1 MGELIVDV
9 GGRPGLDCRGFCAYC
24 YFKHVRNPAP
34 LGCRHCLPFKKGC
47 DYCTRMVREQYD
59 GFRPFRDVAQE
70 TLAKLQVATREI
82 DRVTIS
88 GGGDP
93 SCYPAFEDL
102 VEVLAAI
109 EAPLHIGY
117 TSGKGFDDA
126 RVADRLVEHGLSEIS
141 FTVFASDPELRRR
154 YMHDPTPDVS
164 LAVIERLAGAIDLYA
179 AVVVLPGI
187 NDGEVLEQTAS
198 WLEDAGARGLILMRF
213 ANEPHQGLVLGNA
226 PLLPGIEPQSVG
238 SFAALVRDLSARHRM
253 RITGT
258 PLLDPALGSPF
269 AIRDEPELLARLP
282 RLTGRASVVT
292 GAVAAPFLASL
303 LERLGGTASVV
314 AVRKEIACLI
324 TADDLHE
331 LDPAALERVVVL
343 PGRALVHDREAE
355 AILSSDGVPRTVVR
369 GPDMLTADGETSMG
383 MNREGVLEMEL
394 TGLFHLVN
402 TINLHGEPGDGDR
415 RTGSGQ
421 ERRAGRS

>member
-9 GGRPGLDCRGFCAYC
+9 GGRPGLDCRGFCTYC
-24 YFKHVRNPAP
+24 YFKHVRDPAP

-70 TLAKLQVATREI
+70 TLGRLQVASGEI

-102 VEVLAAI
+102 AEVLAAI

-117 TSGKGFDDA
+117 TSGKGFDDPG
-126 RVADRLVEHGLSEIS
+126 VADRLIEHGLAEVS

-154 YMHDPTPDVS
+154 YMHDPTPEAS
-164 LAVIERLAGAIDLYA
+164 LAVIERLAGSIDLYA
-179 AVVVLPGI
+179 AVVVLPGV
-187 NDGEVLEQTAS
+187 NDGAVLEETAS
-198 WLEDAGARGLILMRF
+198 WLENAGAKGLILMRF

-226 PLLPGIEPQSVG
+226 PVMPGIEPQSVE
-238 SFAALVRDLSARHRM
+238 SFAALVHDLSGRHRM

-269 AIRDEPELLARLP
+269 AIRNEPDLLERLP

-292 GAVAAPFLASL
+292 GAVAAPFIGPL
-303 LERLGGTASVV
+303 LERLGGTATVV
-314 AVRKEIACLI
+314 PVRKEIACLI
-324 TADDLHE
+324 TADDLRE
-331 LDPAALERVVVL
+331 IDLAGLEQLVVL
-343 PGRALVHDREAE
+343 PGRALVHDGEAE
-355 AILSSDGVPRTVVR
+355 AILPADGVSRTVVR

-383 MNREGVLEMEL
+383 MTREGVLDLEL
-394 TGLFHLVN
+394 SGFFGLVN
-402 TINLHGEPGDGDR
+402 TINLHGD
-415 RTGSGQ
+415 TGSTEGGETRGREQ
-421 ERRAGRS
+421 HDVRR

>member
-1 MGELIVDV
+1 MGELVVDI

-24 YFKHVRNPAP
+24 YFRHVKDPAP

-59 GFRPFRDVAQE
+59 GFRPFRDVAEE
-70 TLAKLQVATREI
+70 TLGRLQMLSGEI

-93 SCYPAFEDL
+93 SCYPAFDDL

-126 RVADRLVEHGLSEIS
+126 GMADRLIDHGLTEVS
-141 FTVFASDPELRRR
+141 FTVFASDPALRRQ
-154 YMHDPTPDVS
+154 YMHDPTPEAS

-179 AVVVLPGI
+179 AVVVLPGV
-187 NDGEVLEQTAS
+187 NDGAVLEETAA
-198 WLEDAGARGLILMRF
+198 WLEDAGAKGLILMRF

-226 PLLPGIEPQSVG
+226 PVLPGVEAQSVDA
-238 SFAALVRDLSARHRM
+238 FAAIVGDLAGRHTM

-269 AIRDEPELLARLP
+269 AIRDEPDLLSRLP

-292 GAVAAPFLASL
+292 GAVAAPFLAPL
-303 LERLGGTASVV
+303 LERLGGTATVV
-314 AVRKEIACLI
+314 PVRKEIACLI
-324 TADDLHE
+324 TADDLRE
-331 LDPAALERVVVL
+331 LDLATLERVVVL
-343 PGRALVHDREAE
+343 PGRALVHDAEAE
-355 AILSSDGVPRTVVR
+355 RILSADGVNRTVVR
-369 GPDMLTADGETSMG
+369 GPEMLTADGETSMG
-383 MNREGVLEMEL
+383 MTRDGVLELEL
-394 TGLFHLVN
+394 RGLFELVN
-402 TINLHGEPGDGDR
+402 TINLY
-415 RTGSGQ
+415 
-421 ERRAGRS
+421 GRD